1 MCSSLGYHD
10 EGTGTHYGVPRSTA
24 RGRRGMGTNNLDGT
38 LPAEL
43 GKLTD
48 LEALCAALLRR
59 RAAIGGTGRRRAYAF
74 AVVCSDC
81 SYNKLSGTIGSWIGS
96 IAKLAWL

>member
-24 RGRRGMGTNNLDGT
+24 RGRRTMGMNSLDGT

-48 LEALCAALLRR
+48 LESLCAALRR
-59 RAAIGGTGRRRAYAF
+59 RRTAIGGPVGAALTHCGGVQRM
-74 AVVCSDC
+74 
-81 SYNKLSGTIGSWIGS
+81 
-96 IAKLAWL
+96 

>member
-10 EGTGTHYGVPRSTA
+10 EGTGTYFGVPRSTA
-24 RGRRGMGTNNLDGT
+24 RGRRNMGVNGLDGT

-48 LEALCAALLRR
+48 LESLCAALRRR
-59 RAAIGGTGRRRAYAF
+59 RAAIGGPVGAALTRF
-74 AVVCSDC
+74 AVVCRYCSD
-81 SYNKLSGTIGSWIGS
+81 NKLSGTIGSWIGS
-96 IAKLAWL
+96 MAKLTLL